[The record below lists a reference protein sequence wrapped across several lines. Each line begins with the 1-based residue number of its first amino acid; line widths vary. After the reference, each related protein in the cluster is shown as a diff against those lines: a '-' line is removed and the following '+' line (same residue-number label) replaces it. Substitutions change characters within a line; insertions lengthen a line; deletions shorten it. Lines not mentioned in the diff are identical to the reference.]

1 LTVGE
6 DNGVEPVGDI
16 NGEVLS
22 GESSSPKTAINREGH
37 SPIHMQA
44 VVNRQSR
51 LNRLHAVLTF
61 PNSVARSEL
70 LFTATRERKA
80 DLEAQER

>member
-1 LTVGE
+1 MTVGE
-6 DNGVEPVGDI
+6 DNRVESVGDI

-22 GESSSPKTAINREGH
+22 GESSSPTTAINREGR

-44 VVNRQSR
+44 VVDRQSR
-51 LNRLHAVLTF
+51 SDRLYGVLTF
-61 PNSVARSEL
+61 PDSVARSEL
-70 LFTATRERKA
+70 LFTATREHKA